1 MALGVTFNQSNA
13 SLIQDD
19 IRDVVTDEPL
29 VLKELL
35 EECLAKY
42 LLMSLWKRI
51 SSVFDDCK
59 VFHFITRPS

>member
-1 MALGVTFNQSNA
+1 MAPGVTFNQSNA

-42 LLMSLWKRI
+42 LLMLLWNRT